1 MKVQLLTVTSHYYT
15 VTHNYPASKLYC
27 NYPNWYTKTCCVQRT
42 LYMPP
47 SIVTQKLVV
56 SKEHYI
62 CPNQLFH
69 KNLMCPKNTMYAP
82 INCYTKTWCV
92 QRTLYMPPSIV
103 TQKLVSK
110 EHYICPNQLIHKNL
124 LCVQRI
130 LYAPINCYTQTC
142 CVQRTLYA
150 PINCSTKTCV
160 QRTLYMP
167 PSIVPQ
173 KLVVSKEHYM
183 PPSNNMVDYIHLY
196 HDQSSYHTCMMAIGS
211 TDSEELPYVHNGLT
225 NDLIGVAFTW
235 WNSWKSTTRTLII

>member
-15 VTHNYPASKLYC
+15 VRHNYPASKLYC
-27 NYPNWYTKTCCVQRT
+27 NYPNCYTKTCCVQRT

-47 SIVTQKLVV
+47 SIVTQKLDV

-62 CPNQLFH
+62 CPHQLLH
-69 KNLMCPKNTMYAP
+69 KNLCPKNTIYAP
-82 INCYTKTWCV
+82 INWYTKTC
-92 QRTLYMPPSIV
+92 
-103 TQKLVSK
+103 
-110 EHYICPNQLIHKNL
+110 
-124 LCVQRI
+124 CVQRI

-150 PINCSTKTCV
+150 PINCSTKTCCV

>member
-1 MKVQLLTVTSHYYT
+1 
-15 VTHNYPASKLYC
+15 
-27 NYPNWYTKTCCVQRT
+27 
-42 LYMPP
+42 MPP

-69 KNLMCPKNTMYAP
+69 KNLMCPKNTIYAP
-82 INCYTKTWCV
+82 INCY
-92 QRTLYMPPSIV
+92 
-103 TQKLVSK
+103 
-110 EHYICPNQLIHKNL
+110 
-124 LCVQRI
+124 
-130 LYAPINCYTQTC
+130 
-142 CVQRTLYA
+142 
-150 PINCSTKTCV
+150 TKTCV

-167 PSIVPQ
+167 PSIDTQ

-225 NDLIGVAFTW
+225 NDLIGVAFT
-235 WNSWKSTTRTLII
+235 